1 MNVDSILV
9 NMVKGIETDSKN
21 LKKIKKKDEKWLA
34 EDLNE
39 IRKIAENHIDR
50 NRPSDE
56 EELDKTITKSTK
68 KAMPFA
74 RMIAFILGIIGIFT
88 LVFGIYSM
96 TQEINILS
104 IINTLIGAV
113 FLISF
118 ILFEKYG

>member
-1 MNVDSILV
+1 
-9 NMVKGIETDSKN
+9 MVKGIETNSKN